1 MNNEYVARMMSM
13 LINKPMNVVWL
24 CDYTDA
30 EPDDEDTWTWDNT
43 DEMKYMDMSEYID
56 MKYYVLN
63 HTKEVFIDI
72 QKLEKLYREDGRS
85 SWHIHPVPLLTNSED
100 GSMGGG
106 DFHKDDE
113 RRSIWKRDELE
124 VTLDIE
130 KVKNLGLTQKL
141 NLKKWRFP

>member
-24 CDYTDA
+24 CVYTDA

-63 HTKEVFIDI
+63 HTKEVF
-72 QKLEKLYREDGRS
+72 QKK
-85 SWHIHPVPLLTNSED
+85 
-100 GSMGGG
+100 
-106 DFHKDDE
+106 
-113 RRSIWKRDELE
+113 
-124 VTLDIE
+124 
-130 KVKNLGLTQKL
+130 Q
-141 NLKKWRFP
+141 LKKPNQKSRRGQVCLSHYFQKELLNQ